1 MNANFR
7 NGQVHLSVP
16 LKHSLHMCLKSE
28 VLLGTFHVIS
38 AIIGGILHRIFPVTV
53 GFFTH
58 RTD

>member
-28 VLLGTFHVIS
+28 VFLGTFHVIS